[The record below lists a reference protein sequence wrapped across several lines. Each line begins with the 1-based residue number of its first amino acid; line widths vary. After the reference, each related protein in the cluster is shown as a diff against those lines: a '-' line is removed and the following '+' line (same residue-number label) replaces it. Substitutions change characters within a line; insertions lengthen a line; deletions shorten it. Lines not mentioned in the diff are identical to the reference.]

1 MSNELTKLAKLS
13 FFTVNICLAI
23 LGLSVGV
30 FLVTM
35 LGKFYLLNTDTAVS
49 FIAATFIG
57 LLLFRMVIVN
67 QDLLQHLIAF
77 GSVQKKALKKNLE
90 PETVIGSIIIS
101 DSEIRYYFF
110 LMTTRISVILLLLFA
125 LLISSFVFWST
136 SLLIVKIICSFL
148 ITICVSGAFIFS
160 ASKLVNKKFFK
171 VPDDFE
177 IDLQRQHDV
186 FFELDRSTQKFSN
199 IFK

>member
-49 FIAATFIG
+49 FVAATFIG

-77 GSVQKKALKKNLE
+77 GSIQKKALKKNLE
-90 PETVIGSIIIS
+90 PETAIGSIIIS

-110 LMTTRISVILLLLFA
+110 LMTTRISVILLLFA
-125 LLISSFVFWST
+125 LLISSFVYWST
-136 SLLIVKIICSFL
+136 SLLIVKIIVVFL
-148 ITICVSGAFIFS
+148 LLFVFQVLLYFQ
-160 ASKLVNKKFFK
+160 
-171 VPDDFE
+171 
-177 IDLQRQHDV
+177 LQN
-186 FFELDRSTQKFSN
+186 F
-199 IFK
+199 

>member
-1 MSNELTKLAKLS
+1 MSDELTKLAKLS
-13 FFTVNICLAI
+13 FLTVNICSAI
-23 LGLSVGV
+23 LGLCVGV

-49 FIAATFIG
+49 FVAATFIG
-57 LLLFRMVIVN
+57 LLLFRLVIVN

-77 GSVQKKALKKNLE
+77 GSVQKKAIKKNLE
-90 PETVIGSIIIS
+90 PETVIGSIIIG

-110 LMTTRISVILLLLFA
+110 LMTTRISVILLLFS

-136 SLLIVKIICSFL
+136 SLLIIKIICSFL
-148 ITICVSGAFIFS
+148 ITVCVLGAFIFS

-177 IDLQRQHDV
+177 IDLQRQNDV
-186 FFELDRSTQKFSN
+186 FCELDKTTRKFSN
-199 IFK
+199 VFK

>member
-1 MSNELTKLAKLS
+1 MSDELTKLAKLS
-13 FFTVNICLAI
+13 FLTVNICTSI

-35 LGKFYLLNTDTAVS
+35 LGKFYLLNTDTAFS
-49 FIAATFIG
+49 FGAALFIG
-57 LLLFRMVIVN
+57 LLLFRIVIVN

-77 GSVQKKALKKNLE
+77 GSIQKKALKKNLE

-110 LMTTRISVILLLLFA
+110 LMTIKISAILLLFA
-125 LLISSFVFWST
+125 LLICSFVFWST
-136 SLLIVKIICSFL
+136 SLLIIKIICSFL
-148 ITICVSGAFIFS
+148 ITVSVSGLFIIS
-160 ASKLVNKKFFK
+160 AAKLVNKKFFK

-177 IDLQRQHDV
+177 IDLQRQNDV
-186 FFELDRSTQKFSN
+186 FCELDKSTRKFSN
-199 IFK
+199 VFK

>member
-49 FIAATFIG
+49 FVAATFIG

-77 GSVQKKALKKNLE
+77 GSIQKKALKKNLE

-110 LMTTRISVILLLLFA
+110 LMTTRISVILLFA
-125 LLISSFVFWST
+125 LLISSFVYWST

-148 ITICVSGAFIFS
+148 ITVCVSGAFIFS

-177 IDLQRQHDV
+177 VDLQRQHDV

>member
-49 FIAATFIG
+49 FVAATFIG

-77 GSVQKKALKKNLE
+77 GSIQKKALKKNLE

-110 LMTTRISVILLLLFA
+110 LLTTRISVILLLFA

-136 SLLIVKIICSFL
+136 SLLIVKIICNFL
-148 ITICVSGAFIFS
+148 IIVSVSGAFIFS

-177 IDLQRQHDV
+177 VDLQRQHDV

>member
-49 FIAATFIG
+49 FVAATFIG
-57 LLLFRMVIVN
+57 LLLFRIVIVN

-77 GSVQKKALKKNLE
+77 GSIQKKALKKNLE

-110 LMTTRISVILLLLFA
+110 LLTTRISVILLLFA
-125 LLISSFVFWST
+125 FLISSFVFWST

-148 ITICVSGAFIFS
+148 IIVSVSGAFIFS

-177 IDLQRQHDV
+177 VDLQRQHDV

>member
-49 FIAATFIG
+49 FVATTFIG

-110 LMTTRISVILLLLFA
+110 LMTTRISVILLLFA

-136 SLLIVKIICSFL
+136 SLLIIKIICSFL
-148 ITICVSGAFIFS
+148 ITVCVSAAFIFS

>member
-49 FIAATFIG
+49 FVAATFIG

-110 LMTTRISVILLLLFA
+110 LMTTRISVILLLFA

-148 ITICVSGAFIFS
+148 ITVCVSGAFIFS

-177 IDLQRQHDV
+177 VDLQRQHDV

>member
-49 FIAATFIG
+49 FVAATFIG

-77 GSVQKKALKKNLE
+77 GSIQKKALKKNLE

-110 LMTTRISVILLLLFA
+110 LLTTRISVILLLFA
-125 LLISSFVFWST
+125 FLISSFVFWST

-148 ITICVSGAFIFS
+148 IIVSVSGAFIFS

-177 IDLQRQHDV
+177 VDLQRQHDV